1 MSDIKEKIT
10 VEGNFKEQVQAFVN
24 GLIKARMEFK
34 NLIIGVSTGSKTIN
48 QTMTLAQRKIDK
60 YASQLIKEGETV
72 ENAIKKATDKVE
84 GYQAKS
90 VDRLAKKYTS
100 NDLAYYNKGNHPC
113 QEFFFKFSQLTTI
126 AFCHPVFFCFISAL
140 RQFVPP
146 EYPRT

>member
-60 YASQLIKEGETV
+60 CASEFIKQGETV

-84 GYQAKS
+84 KYQAKS
-90 VDRLAKKYTS
+90 VDRLAKKYIKLGNTIEDKQNNISVCS
-100 NDLAYYNKGNHPC
+100 NLGV
-113 QEFFFKFSQLTTI
+113 T
-126 AFCHPVFFCFISAL
+126 
-140 RQFVPP
+140 
-146 EYPRT
+146 